1 MTEPD
6 PQATLISR
14 ADAGDRYATP
24 PLATCS
30 YFEYTRPMGTAV
42 RITRG
47 APRAALA
54 RWTDEPSW
62 PTVPSLAPSAA
73 IFRKGLPREVFRER
87 YLAELDETGPEQ
99 ITAELNAIR
108 DTAGQ
113 LVLLC
118 FEKSEVAEV
127 ECHRRAFAYWWEQ
140 KTGQRV
146 PELTTT

>member
-1 MTEPD
+1 LDTD
-6 PQATLISR
+6 PQTTVITR
-14 ADAGDRYATP
+14 ADAGHPLATP

-30 YFEYTRPMGTAV
+30 YFEYKRQMGTAV

-47 APRAALA
+47 APRGALA
-54 RWTDEPSW
+54 RWTDEPHW

-73 IFRKGLPREVFRER
+73 IFHKGLTPEQFRDAYLRELEVTGPARIA
-87 YLAELDETGPEQ
+87 AELRE
-99 ITAELNAIR
+99 IN

-118 FEKSEVAEV
+118 FEKTAVAE
-127 ECHRRAFAYWWEQ
+127 EQCHRRIFAAWWEAT
-140 KTGQRV
+140 TGQAV

>member
-1 MTEPD
+1 MED
-6 PQATLISR
+6 PQTSLISR
-14 ADAGDRYATP
+14 ADAGDPLATP

-30 YFEYTRPMGTAV
+30 YFEYTRAMGTAV

-73 IFRKGLPREVFRER
+73 IFRQGLSPEEFRVAYLRE
-87 YLAELDETGPEQ
+87 LAATGPER
-99 ITAELNAIR
+99 IAAELREIN

-118 FEKSEVAEV
+118 FEKSAVAET
-127 ECHRRAFAYWWEQ
+127 ECHRRVFAAWWGEL
-140 KTGQRV
+140 TGQPV